1 MRHCEEAVADAA
13 IQCKFYWIATP
24 LAARDD
30 NVLFSAGHPMRHCEE
45 AVADAAIHR
54 RRDWIATPL
63 RGSR

>member
-45 AVADAAIHR
+45 AGADEAIQ
-54 RRDWIATPL
+54 
-63 RGSR
+63 